1 MLDACVHLYIRI
13 ANDDTFAVCMHALV
27 ALQVVVTMN
36 RLMVRYPASCMVNTI
51 KASYLPLVIH
61 LKSSDV
67 V

>member
-13 ANDDTFAVCMHALV
+13 ANDDTFAVCMHALVVV

-51 KASYLPLVIH
+51 KASYH
-61 LKSSDV
+61 
-67 V
+67 